1 MINLKKIVVLLL
13 FLLLPLLCG
22 CESKATGAV
31 HELTDYSWS
40 AKQRSGS
47 EVTLTFTADRACLAI
62 VSPKEVTRIEGK
74 YLASDKELVIFMPQI
89 AQTYGFS
96 YTPRGKLLDLHRGGA
111 TITLK
116 KK

>member
-1 MINLKKIVVLLL
+1 MKKYVVLLPL
-13 FLLLPLLCG
+13 ILLLLCG
-22 CESKATGAV
+22 CGSRATGAS

-40 AKQRSGS
+40 ARQRSGS

-74 YLASDKELVIFMPQI
+74 YLASDRELVIFMPQI

-96 YTPRGKLLDLHRGGA
+96 YTPRGRLLDLHRGRA